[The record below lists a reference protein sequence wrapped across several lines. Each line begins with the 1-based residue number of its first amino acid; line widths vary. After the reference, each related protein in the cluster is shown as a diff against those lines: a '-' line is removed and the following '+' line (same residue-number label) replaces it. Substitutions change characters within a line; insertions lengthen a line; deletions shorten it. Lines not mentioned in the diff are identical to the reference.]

1 MHVSRCSAVNWLDHS
16 RTFREQGVD
25 ESETLLLRRKFFY
38 SDQNVD
44 SRDPVQL
51 NLLYVQV
58 PVGPWDAGVQAAG
71 ARAGSCLW
79 N

>member
-1 MHVSRCSAVNWLDHS
+1 MCTYYRWAWCAVYARVCCMSLTSYGWVVLSVNWLDHS
-16 RTFREQGVD
+16 RTFREQGV
-25 ESETLLLRRKFFY
+25 EEVETLLLRRKFFY

-58 PVGPWDAGVQAAG
+58 
-71 ARAGSCLW
+71 
-79 N
+79 

>member
-1 MHVSRCSAVNWLDHS
+1 MMRSLSQSYNADISNNNLMYFVLSVNWLDHS

-25 ESETLLLRRKFFY
+25 ENETLLLRRKFFY

-58 PVGPWDAGVQAAG
+58 
-71 ARAGSCLW
+71 
-79 N
+79 